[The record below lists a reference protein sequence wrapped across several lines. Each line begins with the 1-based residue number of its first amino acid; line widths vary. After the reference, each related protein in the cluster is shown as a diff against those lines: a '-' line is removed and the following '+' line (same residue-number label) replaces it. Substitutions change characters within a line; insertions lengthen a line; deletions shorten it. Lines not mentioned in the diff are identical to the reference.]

1 MIHIR
6 FEGRS
11 YDVAEEQLGITS
23 QASDERVKTQV
34 ANFLEVKPNHL
45 QSYVIDR
52 LNSGNLVIRPEAVYG

>member
-1 MIHIR
+1 MVHIR

-23 QASDERVKTQV
+23 QASDERVKAQV
-34 ANFLEVKPNHL
+34 ANFLDVKPNHL

-52 LNSGNLVIRPEAVYG
+52 RPSGNLVIRPEAVYG